1 VSSGDPLARDFDHL
15 RAGETF
21 ASQGR
26 TITEADLV
34 SFSALTG
41 DRHPVHADDVWA
53 KSSQFGGRIAHG
65 MLLLSYAVG
74 LAPFDPE
81 YVVALRGVDE
91 VTFRRPVHIG
101 DTVHLEGEVEEL
113 KEIDSHLGL
122 VVFKWR
128 LANQRGELVVRARV
142 TALWRR
148 KTEPETILPDPE
160 AEADLREVYL

>member
-1 VSSGDPLARDFDHL
+1 VSSGPLARDFDHL

-41 DRHPVHADDVWA
+41 DRHPVHADAVWA
-53 KSSQFGGRIAHG
+53 ENSQFGGRIAHG

-74 LAPFDPE
+74 MAPFDPE

-101 DTVHLEGEVEEL
+101 DIVHLEGEVEDL
-113 KEIDSHLGL
+113 KEIDPQLGV

-128 LANQRGELVVRARV
+128 LTNQRGELVVRARV

-148 KTEPETILPDPE
+148 QTEPQETLPDLAGE
-160 AEADLREVYL
+160 AELREVYL

>member
-1 VSSGDPLARDFDHL
+1 MSSVDPLARDFDHL
-15 RAGETF
+15 HAGQTF

-53 KSSQFGGRIAHG
+53 KSSQFGARIAHG

-91 VTFRRPVHIG
+91 VSFRRPVHIG
-101 DTVHLEGEVEEL
+101 DTVHLEGEVEGL

-128 LANQRGELVVRARV
+128 LTNQRGELVVRARV

-148 KTEPETILPDPE
+148 QTESQRTLPDP
-160 AEADLREVYL
+160 AGEADLREVYL

>member
-1 VSSGDPLARDFDHL
+1 VSSGDSLARDFDHL

-21 ASQGR
+21 ASRGR

-41 DRHPVHADDVWA
+41 DRHPVHADAVWA
-53 KSSQFGGRIAHG
+53 QRSQFGARIAHG

-74 LAPFDPE
+74 LAPFDPR
-81 YVVALRGVDE
+81 YVVALRGVDDA
-91 VTFRRPVHIG
+91 TFRRPVHIG

-113 KEIDSHLGL
+113 KEIDSELGL

-128 LANQRGELVVRARV
+128 LSNQRGELVVRARV

-148 KTEPETILPDPE
+148 ETEPQTTRPDLPD
-160 AEADLREVYL
+160 EADLREVYL